1 MPASTFG
8 RSTGL
13 TDIPCEILEDKIRG
27 GFLGQ
32 LVGDLN
38 GLKHEMKYIAEPG
51 NVEEYVPA
59 LPDGGWTDDDTD
71 IEWPYILEMQRANS
85 LMIPYR
91 YISDIWQQHIN
102 RGIWCSHLYL
112 RQLIDLGSTLH

>member
-8 RSTGL
+8 RSSEL

-51 NVEEYVPA
+51 NVEECVPA
-59 LPDGGWTDDDTD
+59 PTPGLPALSVDV
-71 IEWPYILEMQRANS
+71 R
-85 LMIPYR
+85 R
-91 YISDIWQQHIN
+91 YF
-102 RGIWCSHLYL
+102 RT
-112 RQLIDLGSTLH
+112 STPRSTSSRVPAVSRKK